1 MHCLYFILHFRFF
14 KSPVLTKAK
23 FHISMGHETVMAR
36 VTFFG
41 SSAIHNAENF
51 DYLSDYK
58 FQKELRR
65 LSKKEDKEDESNNE
79 EDPFP
84 CEQFALLEFER
95 PVTIVPGCL
104 VLGSKLDTDIHAN
117 LCRLA
122 FHGKLLDY
130 FTDPK

>member
-1 MHCLYFILHFRFF
+1 MQ
-14 KSPVLTKAK
+14 TKAK

-41 SSAIHNAENF
+41 SSSVGPTTSAETF
-51 DYLSDYK
+51 DCSVDYK

-65 LSKKEDKEDESNNE
+65 PGKKEQEKENDDGGGGGQE
-79 EDPFP
+79 EDPLP
-84 CEQFALLEFER
+84 AEQFALLEFER

-122 FHGKLLDY
+122 FHGRLLDH
-130 FTDPK
+130 FSDPK